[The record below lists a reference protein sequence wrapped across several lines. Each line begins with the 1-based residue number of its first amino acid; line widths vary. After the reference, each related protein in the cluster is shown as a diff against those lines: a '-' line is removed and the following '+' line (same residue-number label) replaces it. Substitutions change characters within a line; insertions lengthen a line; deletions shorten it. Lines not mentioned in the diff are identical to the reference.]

1 MPFRGQVD
9 MHTYHTVLRLLLGV
23 GGKHSISQVIAELWI
38 FLFMKCIKD

>member
-9 MHTYHTVLRLLLGV
+9 MHTYRTVFRLLLGV
-23 GGKHSISQVIAELWI
+23 GDKHSISQVIAELWI